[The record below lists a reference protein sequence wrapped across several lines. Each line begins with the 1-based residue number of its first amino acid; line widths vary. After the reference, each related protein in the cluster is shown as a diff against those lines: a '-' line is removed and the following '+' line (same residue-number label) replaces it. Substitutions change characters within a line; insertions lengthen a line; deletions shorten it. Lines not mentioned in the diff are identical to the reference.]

1 MDREGDAVE
10 LETVKQTRTLKIYL
24 IIFYASHFILFWK
37 SIKARFRQK
46 RKNMKSHKNMSLR
59 NQVSHQKIFE
69 IFFEFL
75 FGILFERNFQSK
87 FMVVKWVKTAVESP
101 YQEI

>member
-1 MDREGDAVE
+1 
-10 LETVKQTRTLKIYL
+10 
-24 IIFYASHFILFWK
+24 
-37 SIKARFRQK
+37 
-46 RKNMKSHKNMSLR
+46 MKSHKNMSLR

-87 FMVVKWVKTAVESP
+87 FMVVK
-101 YQEI
+101 